1 MGGSGGRPRQGNVGC
16 MLPVQAAVSQSH
28 ILVETVLAPCL
39 LTRSAQ
45 PVHGPHAQALP
56 CLRRDA
62 EVGGIR
68 DCLVFKD
75 NAEFHPL
82 M

>member
-56 CLRRDA
+56 CLQGMQRWAAFASAWCSKTTPSSTR
-62 EVGGIR
+62 
-68 DCLVFKD
+68 
-75 NAEFHPL
+75 
-82 M
+82 